1 MMMRVITMMNNKEK
15 NNNNTMKKVTFKK
28 EFKSLES
35 ALTMVPNVLKEN
47 KNVFEL
53 SDGNKSYK
61 VRWEGSLTEGK
72 AVALVEKDTKLISED
87 IKHMKHLMGYS
98 SENTLGTVKG
108 TDRVNENSTFVD
120 LMNVKKIL

>member
-1 MMMRVITMMNNKEK
+1 
-15 NNNNTMKKVTFKK
+15 MKKVTFKK

-47 KNVFEL
+47 KNIFEL
-53 SDGNKSYK
+53 SDGNKTYK

-87 IKHMKHLMGYS
+87 IQHMKHLMGYT

-108 TDRVNENSTFVD
+108 ADRVNENSTFVD